1 MLSLGAWFVVFS
13 FLDNCDLRQL
23 LTFIGQLG
31 LLEIITVLLMLLFIG
46 VLFIDYITKDT
57 VYI

>member
-13 FLDNCDLRQL
+13 FLDNRDLRQL

-31 LLEIITVLLMLLFIG
+31 LSEIITVLLMLLFIG
-46 VLFIDYITKDT
+46 VLFIDYITRDT